1 MREHGSA
8 LRRVV
13 WGFTHASA
21 DAEDLYQTVALA
33 IWRALPRFRGECST
47 RTYLFRIAHNC
58 GITYRTKKRVE
69 TTAYVEMPDDAPPAG
84 AVLDAHRERETLVA
98 SVRALPAGQ
107 RETMTL
113 HLEGLSY
120 REIGDVL
127 GITEKT
133 VSARL
138 TRARQRLQRALGG
151 GER

>member
-1 MREHGSA
+1 
-8 LRRVV
+8 
-13 WGFTHASA
+13 
-21 DAEDLYQTVALA
+21 
-33 IWRALPRFRGECST
+33 
-47 RTYLFRIAHNC
+47 
-58 GITYRTKKRVE
+58 
-69 TTAYVEMPDDAPPAG
+69 MPDDAPSVG
-84 AVLDAHRERETLVA
+84 AVLDARRARETLVE

-133 VSARL
+133 VSARI

-151 GER
+151 REQ